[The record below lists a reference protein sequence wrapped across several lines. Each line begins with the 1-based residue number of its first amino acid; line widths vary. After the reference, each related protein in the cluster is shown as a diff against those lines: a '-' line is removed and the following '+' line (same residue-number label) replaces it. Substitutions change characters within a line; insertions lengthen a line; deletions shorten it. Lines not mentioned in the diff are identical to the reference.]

1 MLLNIKI
8 NIYIMENLGLMGGF
22 EYYKNFIEK
31 DNIILK
37 DYDGQLDINL
47 HLNTFKN
54 NKMLLDVEKPLKKPI
69 TQKNKSK
76 NNRKTKKNNFH

>member
-37 DYDGQLDINL
+37 DYDGSLDTKI
-47 HLNTFKN
+47 HFNTFN
-54 NKMLLDVEKPLKKPI
+54 NKPMLLDVETPPKKI
-69 TQKNKSK
+69 LTLKNKSK
-76 NNRKTKKNNFH
+76 NNRKTKKN